1 MHTKDCNNMKM
12 ISVLL
17 MCFFIW
23 SCASTKVHLYTRY
36 LSTEETENITNN
48 LEERGF
54 NVITNTL
61 VFPDDIQQS
70 TLLYSPF
77 VEGENSLN
85 ILIESLATIGWDMP
99 NVQPIFAG
107 NHYYTKN
114 SVGLLL
120 LPDGG
125 RQSDKMLR
133 QDLANAYESKQC
145 DASIQLKLNND
156 DSYQFLYPDK
166 TDRQT
171 EQLTGTWQITSY
183 PYIELTSLNK
193 IWRFYYEVQKNTITD
208 VVGKIAVIE
217 LKPLD
222 DHYTLPKCGFVY
234 GLRI

>member
-1 MHTKDCNNMKM
+1 MKM
-12 ISVLL
+12 ISILL
-17 MCFFIW
+17 MCFFIL
-23 SCASTKVHLYTRY
+23 SCSSTKVHLYTRY
-36 LSTEETENITNN
+36 LSAEEADAVTKN
-48 LEERGF
+48 LEQLGF
-54 NVITNTL
+54 DVIANTL
-61 VFPDDIQQS
+61 VFPDGIEQS

-85 ILIESLATIGWDMP
+85 ILIDTLADIGWVMP

-125 RQSDKMLR
+125 RQSDKVIR
-133 QDLANAYESKQC
+133 QDLANEYKSKAC
-145 DASIQLKLNND
+145 DSAIKLRLNND
-156 DSYQFLYPDK
+156 ASYQFLYPNK
-166 TDRQT
+166 TDSQM

-193 IWRFYYEVQKNTITD
+193 VWRFYYEIQKSAITD
-208 VVGKIAVIE
+208 VVGKVEVIE

-222 DHYTLPKCGFVY
+222 DHYTLPKCSFFY
-234 GLRI
+234 GLRA